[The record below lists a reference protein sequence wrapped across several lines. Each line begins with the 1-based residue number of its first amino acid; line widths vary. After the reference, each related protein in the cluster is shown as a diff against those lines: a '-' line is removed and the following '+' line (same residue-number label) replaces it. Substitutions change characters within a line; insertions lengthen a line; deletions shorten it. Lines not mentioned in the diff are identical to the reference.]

1 MKRNKFIQIV
11 SALSAVA
18 VFLSGTLSCSDDD
31 GAGETRTVE
40 VVRAKKPFKV
50 FGFDGQCRYSYCPSA
65 VLNED
70 GSVHLFFCGN
80 PEQHIMVD
88 NIYHI
93 VLDRNGNYS
102 SVSDVLQPGASG
114 SWDDHHTCDPS
125 IVQGEFRWD
134 NETYKY
140 AMFFLGNRYGVY
152 YNEVGVA
159 FSNDL
164 NSSSWRKWPDQIVRK
179 TWTEDG
185 DQAIGGTGKSW
196 GVGQPCAVSLDRKGK
211 VLLTYTIGDMD
222 GTRVVWQEIDM
233 SDLSNMQYG
242 PVNTM
247 CRTGLKNI
255 DGNQDVTC
263 NCDFAVNLE
272 ENKIVVIRPVN
283 SNVADYPTYIP
294 VASEIDYM
302 DFSSFKAG
310 TGQWTE
316 LFRIDKQ
323 YSGCPRNHNAALERD
338 SFGHISDWK
347 NPSFYYT
354 VSKSSPDVAPEQG
367 RHAEWT
373 YHIWKGSVYH
383 TEVEV
388 PVK

>member
-185 DQAIGGTGKSW
+185 HQAIGGTGKSW
-196 GVGQPCAVSLDRKGK
+196 GVGQP
-211 VLLTYTIGDMD
+211 
-222 GTRVVWQEIDM
+222 
-233 SDLSNMQYG
+233 
-242 PVNTM
+242 
-247 CRTGLKNI
+247 
-255 DGNQDVTC
+255 
-263 NCDFAVNLE
+263 
-272 ENKIVVIRPVN
+272 
-283 SNVADYPTYIP
+283 
-294 VASEIDYM
+294 
-302 DFSSFKAG
+302 
-310 TGQWTE
+310 
-316 LFRIDKQ
+316 
-323 YSGCPRNHNAALERD
+323 
-338 SFGHISDWK
+338 
-347 NPSFYYT
+347 
-354 VSKSSPDVAPEQG
+354 
-367 RHAEWT
+367 
-373 YHIWKGSVYH
+373 
-383 TEVEV
+383 
-388 PVK
+388 